1 MIGGIADEIP
11 NNDMC
16 TYILLFRL
24 PTGKGPQEILMYCIP
39 LMTTSLFRIRF
50 ITTTHVRFF
59 FSLLKC
65 IIVITLVLFYS
76 FSDVHFLPNG
86 YLNGKTVRVS
96 FLGNSKFSFLD
107 EDLLRTWYQ
116 KLYFENTQISPKAIL
131 DVGTGTGGSAFVLG
145 ELLPKANIM
154 VSTYS
159 IMFSILHYYIML
171 NT

>member
-1 MIGGIADEIP
+1 MIYLHFAFQTPDWQGPPGDIDVLHPAYDNKP
-11 NNDMC
+11 FPYPFHYNYTC
-16 TYILLFRL
+16 TI
-24 PTGKGPQEILMYCIP
+24 
-39 LMTTSLFRIRF
+39 
-50 ITTTHVRFF
+50 F

-145 ELLPKANIM
+145 ELFPKANVM
-154 VSTYS
+154 VSTY
-159 IMFSILHYYIML
+159 LH
-171 NT
+171 TV

>member
-1 MIGGIADEIP
+1 
-11 NNDMC
+11 
-16 TYILLFRL
+16 
-24 PTGKGPQEILMYCIP
+24 MYD
-39 LMTTSLFRIRF
+39 
-50 ITTTHVRFF
+50 F

-145 ELLPKANIM
+145 ELFPKANIM

-159 IMFSILHYYIML
+159 IMFSILHHYIML

>member
-1 MIGGIADEIP
+1 MYEKSIF
-11 NNDMC
+11 
-16 TYILLFRL
+16 YITQMHHCHHKF
-24 PTGKGPQEILMYCIP
+24 CW
-39 LMTTSLFRIRF
+39 
-50 ITTTHVRFF
+50 
-59 FSLLKC
+59 
-65 IIVITLVLFYS
+65 FYY

-107 EDLLRTWYQ
+107 EDLLKTWYQ

-145 ELLPKANIM
+145 DLFPKANVM

-159 IMFSILHYYIML
+159 IL
-171 NT
+171 

>member
-1 MIGGIADEIP
+1 MKYQIMICVPTFCFLDSRLARAPRRYWCIAS
-11 NNDMC
+11 
-16 TYILLFRL
+16 RL
-24 PTGKGPQEILMYCIP
+24 WQQAFSVSVSLQLHMYD
-39 LMTTSLFRIRF
+39 
-50 ITTTHVRFF
+50 F

-145 ELLPKANIM
+145 ELFPKANIM

-171 NT
+171 NTWFTI